1 MPPCGASGLTQG
13 KAVNSAGSSGSPCMA
28 MPCRGWATAAGTAR
42 ATTVRRAR
50 MRLRTLSMCAAMAPL
65 ISAARPVEAAEI
77 VADLGMAHRLA
88 RIIDK
93 EVLLRHIGNV
103 FCLLIFGEEM
113 VEGLVLGR
121 PDLLRDR
128 QPPFF
133 RVGERRIDIE
143 NDAAK
148 GKQPV
153 LHHLTDSEFCRAVN
167 VHYLDILATRI
178 DKERRSLQAANRLD

>member
-1 MPPCGASGLTQG
+1 
-13 KAVNSAGSSGSPCMA
+13 MA
-28 MPCRGWATAAGTAR
+28 MPCRGSASAPGTVTAR
-42 ATTVRRAR
+42 TLRIARAR
-50 MRLRTLSMCAAMAPL
+50 LRALSMSPAMAAL
-65 ISAARPVEAAEI
+65 IGAARPVEAAEI
-77 VADLGMAHRLA
+77 VADLGMPHRFA
-88 RIIDK
+88 RIIDE

-148 GKQPV
+148 GKQAV
-153 LHHLTDSEFCRAVN
+153 LHHLTNSEFCRAVN